1 MGRYPRIYFQNA
13 VYHICI
19 RGNNKQQVLLAED
32 DKINL
37 LKSIVKFQLRFGFKL
52 HGFVLMDNHAHL
64 IIAANSQ
71 ISISK
76 IMHAILLSYSVKFR
90 KKYAYSGYVW
100 QGRFRSKIIEG
111 GNYILECL
119 SYIHN
124 NPLRAG
130 LVNKPEDYYWSSYNS
145 YYAVQSGIDSI
156 INIDHYKD

>member
-1 MGRYPRIYFQNA
+1 LARYPRIYFQNS

-19 RGNNKQQVLLAED
+19 RGNNKQRVLLAED

-37 LKSIVKFQLRFGFKL
+37 LKSIAKFQLRFGFKL

-64 IIAANSQ
+64 IIAANSR
-71 ISISK
+71 INISK
-76 IMHAILLSYSVKFR
+76 IMHAILLSYSVKYR
-90 KKYAYSGYVW
+90 KRYAYSGYVW

-111 GNYILECL
+111 ENYILECL

-145 YYAVQSGIDSI
+145 YYDIHSRINSI
-156 INIDHYKD
+156 IQVDNYHG